1 VAQQPPPRAS
11 DAERETVADRLRRAA
26 ADGRLTAEE
35 LDERLEAA
43 YGART
48 RPELEQLTLDLPAE
62 GGEPP
67 AVTPKREPAP
77 ARRRRWIVNVLGGGD
92 QRGRWYP
99 GRDLRVLS
107 VLGGGDV
114 DLTEAVLEGDV
125 LDVTLI
131 DILGGSD
138 VIVPEGVRVEVD
150 GFVLLGGGDV
160 DLHGPEPG
168 PDAPV
173 VRVHRYGALGGGD
186 VRSRRPGEG
195 RRSRPW
201 GLHRPPRP
209 PRLP

>member
-1 VAQQPPPRAS
+1 VGEHPAPRAS
-11 DAERETVADRLRRAA
+11 DAEREAVSERLRRAA
-26 ADGRLTAEE
+26 ADGRLTPEE

-48 RPELEQLTLDLPAE
+48 RTELEELTLDLPAE

-67 AVTPKREPAP
+67 AVAPSREPAP

-99 GRDLRVLS
+99 GRELRVLS
-107 VLGGGDV
+107 VLGGGNV

-125 LDVTLI
+125 VDITLI

-160 DLHGPEPG
+160 DLRGPEPG
-168 PDAPV
+168 PGAPV

-186 VRSRRPGEG
+186 VRTRRPDEG
-195 RRSRPW
+195 RRGRPW
-201 GLHRPPRP
+201 GRHRP